1 MWAYLA
7 LVCLLQV
14 FNPTAGVGLDQCHG
28 AACVDLDRD
37 GLYDVVVA
45 SDIGV
50 DYYRNLGEI
59 TFSLRRL
66 ASIAANAVVAGDLA
80 NDDGYVD
87 LFVAAPGRD
96 FLLVNTGD
104 DINFDYN
111 NSFFA
116 SETSHAAALVDF
128 DADGDLD
135 IFVAGD
141 TSRLYRNEQGSFSM
155 IRTFPR
161 GFAVSWADY
170 NSDGGPDFALTAED
184 SVLFYASP
192 DLTLDTAIGALSP
205 RGLCWFD
212 CNADG
217 MLDLAVADSAGPNLL
232 IKRTSSGFVSQE
244 IDTVNAPSVAVA
256 AGNFWVEPGV
266 DLLFINHG
274 TADHLY
280 RGSEDGGFSPAP
292 DDTVSFE
299 NNNQGRAVALADL
312 DRENGI
318 DAVVVGSPLNAIYLS
333 DVISINKATVN
344 LKGRRDLV
352 GSLSNTMAQGAL
364 LKLYENDTLRGF
376 WEIIAG
382 SGHAGQDA
390 PQKILP
396 LPATT
401 GYLLTIQWPRSGVVD
416 SIPLDTFSSP
426 LPFKIDACEDITSP
440 LPPPN
445 IRCTSHDSLSWSN
458 DSNVRFEWDEA
469 EDPHG
474 SGIAG
479 YSTIWSKDTLV
490 YPDNEVETADTFG
503 AFSTVLEG
511 DSCFFFISSV
521 DSVGNVSAP
530 LRYAPLKLDFHPPDS
545 IELIHPSPYS
555 YLNDT
560 FVRYEWSTGID
571 TLSGIASYSVEVSN
585 RHDFLGQK
593 ADSLLDTQDTFYQ
606 SAANLGEVWHYW
618 RLTVK
623 DAAGNTDIIPSQ
635 QNDTLGIP
643 FNVDVTAPVVVMRG
657 VIPQPGATAATN
669 TNIIV
674 QFSEPMLPGLA
685 RADTNYILQQNY
697 MDVPFTVDSLDL
709 YRFMLDPTTLLE
721 PDNDYTY
728 VKVRRR
734 ITDLAGNRLA
744 ADTFFWSFRTG
755 KAPDLEGP
763 VIDLVVID
771 PNPTGGQKKVNIQ
784 ARATDEHDGGGVPI
798 RCVFFID
805 DSPDTNEMELA
816 DGTYD
821 SPVELY
827 TSDLDVDTFENRS
840 YLLFFRAMDGSDNWG
855 DVKIDTLDVSDDI
868 THPQL
873 TVDVLNDTTDIYV
886 GDTLSLEITSNEPL
900 RQLYI
905 LFSQITEEDSF
916 YRQHSV
922 PVTDGSDSTFFELKV
937 HLSGF
942 PTGPI
947 QATARG
953 EDIGGNSTTL
963 TFEFQLSSRNL
974 LPPEKAFAAP
984 NPASSQVGIYFTP
997 GENVQASLRVFTID
1011 GHEVW
1016 NPDPLEEVRG
1026 GERSVFTA
1034 DVSQW
1039 PVGLYVFVLQ
1049 ASNDQGQKARVRKV
1063 FAVVR

>member
-7 LVCLLQV
+7 LVCLLEV
-14 FNPTAGVGLDQCHG
+14 FNPISGVGLGQCHG
-28 AACVDLDRD
+28 VACVDLDRD

-50 DYYRNLGEI
+50 DYYRNLGE
-59 TFSLRRL
+59 TFSAKRL

-80 NDDGYVD
+80 DDDGYVD

-104 DINFDYN
+104 DMNFDYN
-111 NSFFA
+111 DSFFA
-116 SETSHAAALVDF
+116 SETSHAAALVDY

-155 IRTFPR
+155 IRTFPS

-170 NSDGGPDFALTAED
+170 NSDGGPDFALAAED
-184 SVLFYASP
+184 SILFYASP
-192 DLTLDTAIGALSP
+192 SFTLDTAIGALAP
-205 RGLCWFD
+205 RGLCWLD

-256 AGNFWVEPGV
+256 AGNLWGEPGV
-266 DLLFINHG
+266 DLLFINYG

-280 RGSEDGGFSPAP
+280 RGSLNGEFSTSP

-312 DRENGI
+312 DRKNGI
-318 DAVVVGSPLNAIYLS
+318 DAVVVGSPVNAIYLS
-333 DVISINKATVN
+333 DVTSINKATVN
-344 LKGRRDLV
+344 LKGRRDLAA
-352 GSLSNTMAQGAL
+352 SLSNTMAAGAL
-364 LKLYENDTLRGF
+364 LKLYENGDLRGF
-376 WEIIAG
+376 WEIQAG

-396 LPATT
+396 LPTTT
-401 GYLLTIQWPRSGVVD
+401 GYLLTIEWPRSGVID
-416 SIPLDTFSSP
+416 SIHLDTFSSP
-426 LPFKIDACEDITSP
+426 LPFKIDACEDITPPLSP
-440 LPPPN
+440 SN

-458 DSNVRFEWDEA
+458 DSNVRFEWNAA

-479 YSTIWSKDTLV
+479 YSVLWSKDTLA

-503 AFSTVLEG
+503 VFSTVLEG

-530 LRYAPLKLDFHPPDS
+530 LRYVPLKLDFHPPDS

-560 FVRYEWSTGID
+560 FVRYEWSAGVD
-571 TLSGIASYSVEVSN
+571 TLSGIDSYSVEVSN
-585 RHDFLGQK
+585 RPDFLGRK

-606 SAANLGEVWHYW
+606 SAANLGEMWHYW

-623 DAAGNTDIIPSQ
+623 DAAGNTDTIPSQ

-734 ITDLAGNRLA
+734 ITDFAGNRLA
-744 ADTFFWSFRTG
+744 ADTFSWSFRTG

-816 DGTYD
+816 DGTYN

-827 TSDLDVDTFENRS
+827 TFDLDVDTFENPS
-840 YLLFFRAMDGSDNWG
+840 YLLFFKAMDGSQNWG
-855 DVKIDTLDVSDDI
+855 PITIDTLDVNDD
-868 THPQL
+868 TTRPKL
-873 TVDVLNDTTDIYV
+873 EVDVLSDTTDLHV
-886 GDTLSLEITSNEPL
+886 GDTLSLEITSTESL
-900 RQLYI
+900 RELYM
-905 LFSQITEEDSF
+905 LFSQVSEEDSF

-922 PVTDGSDSTFFELKV
+922 LITQDSDSKFFEVNIPLD
-937 HLSGF
+937 GF
-942 PTGPI
+942 PIGAI
-947 QATARG
+947 KAIVKG
-953 EDIGGNSTTL
+953 EDIAGNPDTSS
-963 TFEFQLSSRNL
+963 FEFNL
-974 LPPEKAFAAP
+974 LSGGLLPEDKAFAAP
-984 NPASSQVGIYFTP
+984 NPASEEVGIYFTP
-997 GENVQASLRVFTID
+997 GEKVQASLRVFTID

-1016 NPDPLEEVRG
+1016 NPDPIEEAPG
-1026 GERSVFTA
+1026 GERSVFTT
-1034 DVSQW
+1034 DVSRW
-1039 PVGLYVFVLQ
+1039 PVGLYIFVLQ
-1049 ASNDQGQKARVRKV
+1049 ATNGEGRKAVVKKV

>member
-1 MWAYLA
+1 MWAYLV
-7 LVCLLQV
+7 LVCLLEV
-14 FNPTAGVGLDQCHG
+14 FNPISGVGLGQCHG
-28 AACVDLDRD
+28 VACVDLDRD

-50 DYYRNLGEI
+50 DYYRNLGET

-104 DINFDYN
+104 DMNFDHN
-111 NSFFA
+111 DSFFA
-116 SETSHAAALVDF
+116 SDTSHAAALVDY

-155 IRTFPR
+155 IRTFPS

-170 NSDGGPDFALTAED
+170 NSDGGPDFALAAED
-184 SVLFYASP
+184 SILFYASP
-192 DLTLDTAIGALSP
+192 SFTLDTAIGAPAP
-205 RGLCWFD
+205 RGLCWLD

-256 AGNFWVEPGV
+256 AGNLWGEPGV

-274 TADHLY
+274 TADHLF
-280 RGSEDGGFSPAP
+280 RGSLNGEFSTSP

-312 DRENGI
+312 DRKNGI
-318 DAVVVGSPLNAIYLS
+318 DAVVVGSPVNAIYLS
-333 DVISINKATVN
+333 DVTSINKVTVN
-344 LKGRRDLV
+344 LKGRRDLAA
-352 GSLSNTMAQGAL
+352 SLSNTMAAGAL
-364 LKLYENDTLRGF
+364 LRLYENGDLRGF
-376 WEIIAG
+376 WEIQAG

-396 LPATT
+396 LPTTT
-401 GYLLTIQWPRSGVVD
+401 GYLLTIEWPRSEVID
-416 SIPLDTFSSP
+416 SIHLDTFSSP
-426 LPFKIDACEDITSP
+426 LPFKIDACEDITPPLSP
-440 LPPPN
+440 SN

-458 DSNVRFEWDEA
+458 DSNVRFEWDA
-469 EDPHG
+469 AQDPHG

-479 YSTIWSKDTLV
+479 YSVLWSKDTLA
-490 YPDNEVETADTFG
+490 YPDDEVETSDTFMTD
-503 AFSTVLEG
+503 STDLEG

-560 FVRYEWSTGID
+560 FVRYEWSAGVD
-571 TLSGIASYSVEVSN
+571 TLSGIGSYSVEVSN
-585 RHDFLGQK
+585 RPDFLGRK

-623 DAAGNTDIIPSQ
+623 DAAGNTDTIP
-635 QNDTLGIP
+635 DTLGIP

-755 KAPDLEGP
+755 KAPDLKGP

-816 DGTYD
+816 DGTYN

-827 TSDLDVDTFENRS
+827 TSDLDVDTFEKDSS
-840 YLLFFRAMDGSDNWG
+840 YLLLSLSFRAMDGSDNWG
-855 DVKIDTLDVSDDI
+855 PIKNDDTLYVTKDVAPPELD
-868 THPQL
+868 L
-873 TVDVLNDTTDIYV
+873 AVLSDTTDLHT
-886 GDTLSLEITSNEPL
+886 GDTLSLEVTSDEPL
-900 RQLYI
+900 RSLAVA
-905 LFSQITEEDSF
+905 FSQITEQDSF
-916 YRQHSV
+916 YSQLSV
-922 PVTDGSDSTFFELKV
+922 PIPGDSMFFRVDV

-942 PTGPI
+942 PAGRIDGET
-947 QATARG
+947 RG
-953 EDIGGNSTTL
+953 SDKGGNLGTT
-963 TFEFQLSSRNL
+963 TFGFPLLSGDL

-984 NPASSQVGIYFTP
+984 NPASDDVGIYFTP
-997 GENVQASLRVFTID
+997 GEGVQASLRVFTID

-1016 NPDPLEEVRG
+1016 NPDPIEEAPG

-1039 PVGLYVFVLQ
+1039 PVGLYIFVLQ
-1049 ASNDQGQKARVRKV
+1049 ATNGEGRKAVVKKV

>member
-7 LVCLLQV
+7 LVCLLEV
-14 FNPTAGVGLDQCHG
+14 FNPISGVGLGQCHG
-28 AACVDLDRD
+28 AACVDIDRD

-50 DYYRNLGEI
+50 DYYRNLGET

-104 DINFDYN
+104 DMNFDYN
-111 NSFFA
+111 DSFFA
-116 SETSHAAALVDF
+116 SDTSRAAALVDF

-141 TSRLYRNEQGSFSM
+141 TSRLYRNDQNSFSM
-155 IRTFPR
+155 IQTFPM

-170 NSDGGPDFALTAED
+170 NSDGRPDFALAAED

-192 DLTLDTAIGALSP
+192 GFTLDTAIGAVAP
-205 RGLCWFD
+205 RGLCWLD
-212 CNADG
+212 CNADN

-232 IKRTSSGFVSQE
+232 IKRTTSGFVSQE

-256 AGNFWVEPGV
+256 AGHFWGEPGA

-274 TADHLY
+274 TADHLF
-280 RGSEDGGFSPAP
+280 RGSLNGEFSTSP

-312 DRENGI
+312 DRKNGI
-318 DAVVVGSPLNAIYLS
+318 DAVVVGSPVNAIYLS
-333 DVISINKATVN
+333 DVTSINKVTVN
-344 LKGRRDLV
+344 LKGRRDLAA
-352 GSLSNTMAQGAL
+352 SLSNTMAAGAL
-364 LKLYENDTLRGF
+364 LRLYENGDLCGF
-376 WEIIAG
+376 WEIQAG

-396 LPATT
+396 LPTTT
-401 GYLLTIQWPRSGVVD
+401 GHLLTIQWPRSGVID
-416 SIPLDTFSSP
+416 SIPLDTFT
-426 LPFKIDACEDITSP
+426 LPVLIDACEDITPP
-440 LPPPN
+440 LPPESL
-445 IRCTSHDSLSWSN
+445 RCTSHDPLAWSN
-458 DSNVRFEWDEA
+458 QSRVGFEWNA
-469 EDPHG
+469 AQDPHG

-479 YSTIWSKDTLV
+479 YSVLWSKDTLA
-490 YPDNEVETADTFG
+490 YPDDEVETSDTLMTD
-503 AFSTVLEG
+503 STDLEG

-545 IELIHPSPYS
+545 IELIHPSAYS

-560 FVRYEWSTGID
+560 FVRYEWSAGVD
-571 TLSGIASYSVEVSN
+571 TLSGIASYSMEVSN
-585 RHDFLGQK
+585 RHDFLGRK
-593 ADSLLDTQDTFYQ
+593 ADSLLDTRDTFYQ
-606 SAANLGEVWHYW
+606 SAANLGEMWHYW

-623 DAAGNTDIIPSQ
+623 DAAGNTNTIPSQ

-643 FNVDVTAPVVVMRG
+643 FNVDVTAPVVIMRG

-685 RADTNYILQQNY
+685 RADTNYILQQNN
-697 MDVPFTVDSLDL
+697 MDVPFTVDSLDT

-721 PDNDYTY
+721 PENDYTY
-728 VKVRRR
+728 VKVRQR

-771 PNPTGGQKKVNIQ
+771 PNPTGGRKTVNIQ
-784 ARATDEHDGGGVPI
+784 ARATDEHHGGGVPI

-805 DSPDTNEMELA
+805 DSPDTNEMQLA
-816 DGTYD
+816 DGTYN

-827 TSDLDVDTFENRS
+827 TFDLDVDTFEDNS
-840 YLLFFRAMDGSDNWG
+840 YLLFFKAMDGSQNWG
-855 DVKIDTLDVSDDI
+855 GVKIDTLDVSDDI
-868 THPQL
+868 TPPKL
-873 TVDVLNDTTDIYV
+873 TIDVLNDTTRLYI

-922 PVTDGSDSTFFELKV
+922 PITDSPDSKFFKLKV

-942 PTGPI
+942 PKGPI
-947 QATARG
+947 QATVRG
-953 EDIGGNSTTL
+953 EDMAGNSTTL
-963 TFEFQLSSRNL
+963 SFGFRLSSRDL
-974 LPPEKAFAAP
+974 LPPDKAFAAP
-984 NPASSQVGIYFTP
+984 NPASDDVGIYFTP
-997 GENVQASLRVFTID
+997 GEKVQASLRVFTID

-1016 NPDPLEEVRG
+1016 NPDPVEEAQG

-1034 DVSQW
+1034 DVSRW
-1039 PVGLYVFVLQ
+1039 PVGLYIFVLQ
-1049 ASNDQGQKARVRKV
+1049 ATNDQGQKAKVKKV

>member
-7 LVCLLQV
+7 LVCLLEV
-14 FNPTAGVGLDQCHG
+14 FNPISGVGLGQCHG
-28 AACVDLDRD
+28 VACVDIDRD

-45 SDIGV
+45 SDRGV
-50 DYYRNLGEI
+50 DYYRNLPETET

-104 DINFDYN
+104 DMNFDYN
-111 NSFFA
+111 DSFFA

-155 IRTFPR
+155 IRTFPS

-170 NSDGGPDFALTAED
+170 NSEGGPDFALAAED
-184 SVLFYASP
+184 SILFYASP
-192 DLTLDTAIGALSP
+192 DLTLDTAIGAPAP

-212 CNADG
+212 CNADD

-232 IKRTSSGFVSQE
+232 IKRTPFGFVSQE

-256 AGNFWVEPGV
+256 AGNLWGEPGV
-266 DLLFINHG
+266 DLLFINYG
-274 TADHLY
+274 TADHLF
-280 RGSEDGGFSPAP
+280 RGSENGEFSPSP

-312 DRENGI
+312 DRKNGI
-318 DAVVVGSPLNAIYLS
+318 DAVVVGSPINAIYLS
-333 DVISINKATVN
+333 DVTSINKATVN

-352 GSLSNTMAQGAL
+352 ASLSNTMAAGAL
-364 LKLYENDTLRGF
+364 LRLYENGTLRGF
-376 WEIIAG
+376 WEITAG

-401 GYLLTIQWPRSGVVD
+401 GYLLTIEWPRSGVID
-416 SIPLDTFSSP
+416 SIPLDTFT
-426 LPFKIDACEDITSP
+426 LPVLINAYEDITPP
-440 LPPPN
+440 LPPSN
-445 IRCTSHDSLSWSN
+445 IRCTSHDPLSWSN
-458 DSNVRFEWDEA
+458 DSNVRFEWNAA

-479 YSTIWSKDTLV
+479 YSTIWNKDTLA

-503 AFSTVLEG
+503 VFATVLEG

-560 FVRYEWSTGID
+560 FVRYEWSAGVD
-571 TLSGIASYSVEVSN
+571 TLSGIGSYSMEVSN
-585 RHDFLGQK
+585 RPDFLGQK

-606 SAANLGEVWHYW
+606 SLTGLDTFWHYW
-618 RLTVK
+618 RIIVR
-623 DAAGNTDIIPSQ
+623 DAAGNTDTVPPQ

-643 FNVDVTAPVVVMRG
+643 FKVDVTAPRVVKVVPRDG
-657 VIPQPGATAATN
+657 EIGIATN
-669 TNIIV
+669 ITV
-674 QFSEPMLPGLA
+674 RVEFSEPMLPGSA
-685 RADTNYILQQNY
+685 ADESNYLIEQDAPLLFEVEQHNPY
-697 MDVPFTVDSLDL
+697 T
-709 YRFMLDPTTLLE
+709 YRLNPIQLLDPNTETFV
-721 PDNDYTY
+721 T
-728 VKVRRR
+728 VHQSV
-734 ITDLAGNRLA
+734 TDLADNGLA
-744 ADTFFWSFRTG
+744 APYSWSFRTG

-784 ARATDEHDGGGVPI
+784 ARATDEDNGGGVPI

-805 DSPDTNEMELA
+805 DSPDTNEMQLA
-816 DGTYD
+816 DGTYN

-827 TSDLDVDTFENRS
+827 TSDLDVDTFEKDSS
-840 YLLFFRAMDGSDNWG
+840 YLLSFRAMDGSDNWG
-855 DVKIDTLDVSDDI
+855 PIKNDDTLYVTDDVA
-868 THPQL
+868 PPEL
-873 TVDVLNDTTDIYV
+873 NLAVLSDTTDLHT
-886 GDTLSLEITSNEPL
+886 GDTLSLEVTSDEPL
-900 RQLYI
+900 RSLAVA
-905 LFSQITEEDSF
+905 FSQITEQDSF
-916 YRQHSV
+916 YSQLSV
-922 PVTDGSDSTFFELKV
+922 PIPGDSMFFRVDV

-942 PTGPI
+942 PAGRIDGAATG
-947 QATARG
+947 R
-953 EDIGGNSTTL
+953 DKGGNLGTA
-963 TFEFQLSSRNL
+963 TFGFPLLSGDL
-974 LPPEKAFAAP
+974 LPPDKAFAAP
-984 NPASSQVGIYFTP
+984 NPASDDVGIYFTP
-997 GENVQASLRVFTID
+997 GEGVQVSLRVFTID

-1016 NPDPLEEVRG
+1016 NPDPIEEAPG
-1026 GERSVFTA
+1026 GERSVFTT

-1039 PVGLYVFVLQ
+1039 PVGLYIFVLQ
-1049 ASNDQGQKARVRKV
+1049 ATNGEGRKAVVKKV